1 MHKNSE
7 TSNNKIIIVWGFGII
22 KKIDKLNNSLEDTR
36 LYEIL
41 ALLENKKKIFV
52 RNLISGI
59 GKGLGI
65 GIGFYLITAILIY
78 ALQYIVRLNIPVIG
92 KYISD
97 IVDIVD
103 VNRR

>member
-1 MHKNSE
+1 MFK
-7 TSNNKIIIVWGFGII
+7 KVI
-22 KKIDKLNNSLEDTR
+22 KKIDELNNSLEDTR

-103 VNRR
+103 INRR

>member
-1 MHKNSE
+1 MFK
-7 TSNNKIIIVWGFGII
+7 KII
-22 KKIDKLNNSLEDTR
+22 KKIDELNSSLEDTR
-36 LYEIL
+36 MYEIL
-41 ALLENKKKIFV
+41 ALLQNKKQMFI

-59 GKGLGI
+59 GKGVGI

-78 ALQYIVRLNIPVIG
+78 LLQYVVRLNIPVIG

-103 VNRR
+103 INRKQINRNGEKNEFS

>member
-1 MHKNSE
+1 MFK
-7 TSNNKIIIVWGFGII
+7 KII
-22 KKIDKLNNSLEDTR
+22 KKIDELNNSLEDTR
-36 LYEIL
+36 MYEIL
-41 ALLENKKKIFV
+41 ALLQNKKQMFF

-59 GKGLGI
+59 GKGVGI

-78 ALQYIVRLNIPVIG
+78 LLQYVVRLNIPIIG

-103 VNRR
+103 INRK

>member
-1 MHKNSE
+1 MFKKVINE
-7 TSNNKIIIVWGFGII
+7 I
-22 KKIDKLNNSLEDTR
+22 KELNNNLENTR
-36 LYEIL
+36 LYELIE
-41 ALLENKKKIFV
+41 LLQSKKQIFF

-78 ALQYIVRLNIPVIG
+78 FLQYIVRLNIPIIG

-97 IVDIVD
+97 IIDIV
-103 VNRR
+103 NINKK